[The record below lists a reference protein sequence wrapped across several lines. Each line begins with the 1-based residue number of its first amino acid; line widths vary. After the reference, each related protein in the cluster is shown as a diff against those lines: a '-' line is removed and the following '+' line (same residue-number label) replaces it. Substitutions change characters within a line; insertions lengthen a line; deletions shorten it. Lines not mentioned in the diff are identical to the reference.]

1 MIIVISGPPGS
12 GKSTVA
18 KMVAEEL
25 NLRYLSAGL
34 MFREMAKRMGL
45 SLVELNELASRN
57 PEIDLT
63 IDMTMRNEAMKGDV
77 VIEAHLGGWVLRDV
91 ADLNVYLDAPLDVR
105 VKRIAIRDGISES
118 EAMKETLKREE
129 LQWRRFKE
137 YYGFNTSDLSVF
149 DLVINTSKFKP
160 EEIVSIIVNK
170 VKNSLP

>member
-18 KMVAEEL
+18 KMIAEEL

-34 MFREMAKRMGL
+34 MFREMAKKMGL
-45 SLVELNELASRN
+45 SLVELNELASKN

-63 IDMTMRNEAMKGDV
+63 IDLTMRKEAMKGNA
-77 VIEAHLGGWVLRDV
+77 VIEAHLGGWVLKDI

-105 VKRIAIRDGISES
+105 IKRIAIRDGISET
-118 EAMKETLKREE
+118 AALRETLKREE

-137 YYGFNTSDLSVF
+137 YYGFDTSDLSVF
-149 DLVINTSKFKP
+149 DLVINTVKFKP
-160 EEIVSIIVNK
+160 EEIASIIITK
-170 VKNSLP
+170 VRNSLL